1 MKFAAIDFE
10 TANRSSDSACAI
22 GVVRVEDGQI
32 VRRTHS
38 LIRPPENYF
47 EFTYVH
53 GLTWGDVS
61 KSPTFGDFWAS
72 IEETIAGVDFLVA
85 HNARFDRN
93 VLLSCCD
100 RHQINISEF
109 NWLCTVKVAR
119 RTWGI
124 SPTKLSDVC
133 TRLKIDLN
141 HHEALSDAEAC
152 ANILIQA
159 EGVLGEEINY
169 QSFLSVSK

>member
-10 TANRSSDSACAI
+10 TANRSPNSACAI
-22 GVVRVEDGQI
+22 GVVRVEDNQI

-38 LIRPPENYF
+38 LICPPDNYF

-53 GLTWGDVS
+53 GLTWRDVC
-61 KSPTFGDFWAS
+61 KSPTFGQFWAS
-72 IEETIAGVDFLVA
+72 IAETIAGVDFLVA

-100 RHQINISEF
+100 AHQISINQID
-109 NWLCTVKVAR
+109 WLCTVKVAR
-119 RTWGI
+119 KTWGI

-133 TRLKIDLN
+133 TRLSIDLN

-159 EGVLGEEINY
+159 QGLLGEKIDY
-169 QSFLSVSK
+169 KSFL